1 MKLLGKETD
10 TKTTKGS
17 KYGWLTGILYLAP
30 AEESVA
36 HGGFN
41 TCSFAS
47 EACKNG
53 CLYNAGLASVYPKIK
68 QARIRKT
75 IELKTDRQAFIAQL
89 RKDIE
94 SLTREAKRR
103 KMRPCVRINGT
114 SDLPWLA
121 MQLASEYPSIQF
133 YDYTKI
139 PKPYTRT
146 LPNYHLTFSH
156 SGTNLDACIDALQH
170 GVNVAVVFDTRK
182 GHALPETW
190 QGYKVIDGDITDL
203 RFTDAKQV
211 VIGLRAKGI
220 ARKQTNSF
228 IQIGTLPSMRLA
240 HVIA

>member
-1 MKLLGKETD
+1 MLKPLLGVESD

-17 KYGWLTGILYLAP
+17 KYGYLTGILYLAP
-30 AEESVA
+30 AEESVKF
-36 HGGFN
+36 GGFN

-68 QARIRKT
+68 QARINKT
-75 IELKTDRQAFIAQL
+75 LALKNDRQAFIARL

-94 SLTREAKRR
+94 SLARKAKARR
-103 KMRPCVRINGT
+103 MKPCVRINGT

-121 MQLASEYPSIQF
+121 MQLAKEYPTIQF

-156 SGTNLDACIDALQH
+156 SGTNLDACLDALAH
-170 GVNVAVVFDTRK
+170 GINVAVVFDTRK
-182 GHALPETW
+182 GHALPDTW
-190 QGYKVIDGDITDL
+190 HGFKVIDGDVTDL
-203 RFTDAKQV
+203 RFTDKEGIV
-211 VIGLRAKGI
+211 VGLRAKGI

-228 IQIGTLPSMRLA
+228 IQIGTFAS
-240 HVIA
+240 IA

>member
-1 MKLLGKETD
+1 MQSLKPLLGVESD

-17 KYGWLTGILYLAP
+17 KYGYLTGILYLAP

-41 TCSFAS
+41 TYSFAS

-68 QARIRKT
+68 QARINKT
-75 IELKTDRQAFIAQL
+75 LALKQDRQAFIARL

-94 SLTREAKRR
+94 SLTRKAKARR
-103 KMRPCVRINGT
+103 MKPCVRINGT

-156 SGTNLDACIDALQH
+156 SGTNLPECIDALEH
-170 GVNVAVVFDTRK
+170 GINVAVVFDTRK
-182 GHALPETW
+182 GKALPDTW
-190 QGYKVIDGDITDL
+190 QGYKVIDGDLTDL
-203 RFTDAKQV
+203 RFTDDKGV
-211 VIGLRAKGI
+211 VVGLRAKGI
-220 ARKQTNSF
+220 ARKQSNAF
-228 IQIGTLPSMRLA
+228 IQIGTLGAIRA
-240 HVIA
+240 